1 MLINTIE
8 FTKLEKK
15 ISDTGKC
22 HLDYLA
28 PDIGRVYVVAVT
40 RDGCP
45 ACEKQKPKLNKLA
58 KDTAEKYGDRVVFTR
73 VHVRQPSGS
82 QEESLRSKGVLDHY
96 FYPTNLVLLR
106 TVDRGA
112 IEFYRNVSPEMDEL
126 EKNIEIA
133 LKIATMI
140 EKEVG
145 K

>member
-1 MLINTIE
+1 MLINTRE
-8 FTKLEKK
+8 FTQLEKE

-22 HLDYLA
+22 HLDCLA
-28 PDIGRVYVVAVT
+28 PNIGRVYIVAIT

-58 KDTAEKYGDRVVFTR
+58 KGTAEKYGDRVVFTR

-82 QEESLRSKGVLDHY
+82 REESLRSKDALDHY
-96 FYPTNLVLLR
+96 FYPTNLILLR
-106 TVDRGA
+106 TVDREA

-126 EKNIEIA
+126 EKNIEVA
-133 LKIATMI
+133 LKIAAMI

-145 K
+145 N